1 MRFLFRVIVALH
13 FGRKNVYSSAETLIF
28 LHKLQAY
35 RSGVLLERH
44 SSRIK
49 LRVGQQLLSKLP
61 LFQPLEDSKR
71 YNSGKRAETEAISVW
86 AYFREKN
93 CAAKSPK

>member
-1 MRFLFRVIVALH
+1 M
-13 FGRKNVYSSAETLIF
+13 
-28 LHKLQAY
+28 HKLTAL
-35 RSGVLLERH
+35 RFEVLLERL
-44 SSRIK
+44 SSRIT

-71 YNSGKRAETEAISVW
+71 YDSGKRAETEAISVW